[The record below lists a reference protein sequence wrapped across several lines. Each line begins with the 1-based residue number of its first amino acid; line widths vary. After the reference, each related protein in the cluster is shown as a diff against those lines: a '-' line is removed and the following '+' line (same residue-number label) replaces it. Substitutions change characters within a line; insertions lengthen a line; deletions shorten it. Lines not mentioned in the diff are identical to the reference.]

1 MIQTLNTLSLV
12 FAILA
17 VVMVIVSVMIFFN
30 WKIREV
36 RGYLT
41 GKTKADVL
49 ANLREETDSQKR
61 YAMNTE
67 MFTSQMSVSTV
78 QESTPE
84 AKPKETSLP
93 QKNIEAETAQ
103 FTSVVV
109 GDESEVNEAEFSVEE
124 VNAKTEPKETETQV
138 QKEEELGTGV
148 EQEIETDVEADL
160 GKVKKKGSAF
170 DSETSFIA
178 GEGNDEK

>member
-1 MIQTLNTLSLV
+1 MIQTLNTLSLI

-17 VVMVIVSVMIFFN
+17 VVMVIISVMIFFN

-67 MFTSQMSVSTV
+67 MFTSQI
-78 QESTPE
+78 STPE
-84 AKPKETSLP
+84 ERTQFNESTKQVSDSPKT
-93 QKNIEAETAQ
+93 
-103 FTSVVV
+103 
-109 GDESEVNEAEFSVEE
+109 
-124 VNAKTEPKETETQV
+124 
-138 QKEEELGTGV
+138 
-148 EQEIETDVEADL
+148 
-160 GKVKKKGSAF
+160 SAF

-178 GEGNDEK
+178 GEEN